1 MVMEN
6 AKPRWLYRFDNYKRA
21 FTLLREA
28 IEILQEREL
37 TQLEKEGVIQRFEYT
52 WELAWK
58 LLKDYLDSN
67 GIILETITPSAVIK
81 AAFAA
86 KIIDNG
92 DVWMQALDARNK
104 IAHTYDFKTFEQI
117 IARIQQDYFA
127 VLDSL
132 HLTMLEK
139 AVEEFHG

>member
-1 MVMEN
+1 
-6 AKPRWLYRFDNYKRA
+6 
-21 FTLLREA
+21 
-28 IEILQEREL
+28 
-37 TQLEKEGVIQRFEYT
+37 
-52 WELAWK
+52 
-58 LLKDYLDSN
+58 
-67 GIILETITPSAVIK
+67 
-81 AAFAA
+81 
-86 KIIDNG
+86 
-92 DVWMQALDARNK
+92 MQALDARNK